1 MKLLSY
7 YATALLQIHGITLE
21 AAARHFGEHT
31 EKWVLALYIFTIKI
45 YGCLKLAL
53 PLSILGLLSNDIFA
67 WGVGNY
73 NYIMGVMGCIA
84 VDHIIGTIYHLRQRD
99 FTLKRNAVGLVTKI
113 GLCAGA
119 ALMFEIIQHAMRDAP
134 LVYEYLKMVTRLI
147 VLLYPA
153 GSAFMNM
160 SALTNGVFPPIGW
173 IKKIKAFNSDLD
185 LDRFKPKE

>member
-1 MKLLSY
+1 MRLLAY
-7 YATALLQIHGITLE
+7 YANALLQIHGISFE
-21 AAARHFGEHT
+21 AARAHFAEHT
-31 EKWVLALYIFTIKI
+31 EKWVILLYIFAVKM

-53 PLSILGLLSNDIFA
+53 PLSALGLLINDISN
-67 WGVGNY
+67 WGVSNVS
-73 NYIMGVMGCIA
+73 YIGGVLGCIA
-84 VDHIIGTIYHLRQRD
+84 VDHIIGSVYHLRQRD

-119 ALMFEIIQHAMRDAP
+119 ALMFEIIQHAMKDAP
-134 LVYEYLKMVTRLI
+134 LIYEYLKMITRLI

-185 LDRFKPKE
+185 LDRFKSKE